1 MGEPLQGSVPAR
13 DAGAQRLEANVI
25 GPWGLAALVIG
36 VTSPA
41 IGLYATWGP
50 IESMAGP
57 IVPLVFLA
65 ALVITLPT
73 VLSYASLNRHAPS
86 AGAAATWLWVTV
98 NPTTGLVAGLVMS
111 TYFLM
116 AATSVPLLFGLFFRD
131 LLDSM
136 HWGIPGM
143 ASLVAGLVLQ
153 SALIAWL
160 CLRGAEV
167 SVKATIRLMIIETG
181 VVLALSATILWI
193 KAGQSGAINLGPFDP
208 VHATQGLAGFWRAVI
223 LGLLAFSG
231 FDVVATAA
239 EEAQAPREN
248 VPRMLIFAIIAIALF
263 WVANAWAL
271 TLSTPPSKIEAY
283 NAAGLTAISPVA
295 RTYWGWGNLL
305 VIATAFTGLTAIYI
319 ASVQGASRLIFALAR
334 HHLLPGTLAQL
345 EGERRVPR
353 AAVLFVVL
361 ACVVMG
367 LASLALLRNGLDSFV
382 WWSSAVVFFGSLT
395 FTAVNVANIL
405 YFRRVLPLHFNIT
418 RNLLVPAVGVILNL
432 YLIYAA
438 FFSSLWSAPFRTGK
452 SIVIVCVALFALQL
466 LAALA
471 TRLLRP
477 QLLLGT
483 PPMGIGA
490 DRPHSTPLIERL
502 G

>member
-248 VPRMLIFAIIAIALF
+248 VPRIGRQSHTWLRLPEGWRI
-263 WVANAWAL
+263 VAAHV
-271 TLSTPPSKIEAY
+271 SY
-283 NAAGLTAISPVA
+283 MDG
-295 RTYWGWGNLL
+295 
-305 VIATAFTGLTAIYI
+305 
-319 ASVQGASRLIFALAR
+319 
-334 HHLLPGTLAQL
+334 
-345 EGERRVPR
+345 
-353 AAVLFVVL
+353 
-361 ACVVMG
+361 
-367 LASLALLRNGLDSFV
+367 
-382 WWSSAVVFFGSLT
+382 
-395 FTAVNVANIL
+395 
-405 YFRRVLPLHFNIT
+405 
-418 RNLLVPAVGVILNL
+418 
-432 YLIYAA
+432 
-438 FFSSLWSAPFRTGK
+438 
-452 SIVIVCVALFALQL
+452 
-466 LAALA
+466 
-471 TRLLRP
+471 
-477 QLLLGT
+477 
-483 PPMGIGA
+483 
-490 DRPHSTPLIERL
+490 
-502 G
+502 